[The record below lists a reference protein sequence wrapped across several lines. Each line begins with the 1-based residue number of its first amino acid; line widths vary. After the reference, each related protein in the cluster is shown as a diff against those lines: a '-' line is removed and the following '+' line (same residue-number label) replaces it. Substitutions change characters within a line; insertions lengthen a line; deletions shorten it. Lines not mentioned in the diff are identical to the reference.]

1 MNSSAVTITIST
13 ISTTTTTPITITS
26 SSHHVIA
33 SSSKNNETCIQIAEA
48 IAAQGID
55 DITVVDYLM
64 YCYSTLPNTDF
75 LVDTQFETDKIGAS
89 PPLST
94 SPPDTFPSL

>member
-55 DITVVDYLM
+55 DITVTFVV
-64 YCYSTLPNTDF
+64 STKSSRQLIALPQCFCLEFSGRDF
-75 LVDTQFETDKIGAS
+75 
-89 PPLST
+89 
-94 SPPDTFPSL
+94 